1 MKKVAFVAIGLL
13 SLALGIIGIFL
24 PVLPTTP
31 FLLLSAFCFTRSS
44 KRLLIFLLTNRFFG
58 KYISNYRN
66 GLGIPLRTKIYTVSL
81 LWITILYSI
90 FFVVDEKFWLQILLA
105 CIAIGVTIHVSRI
118 KTLKK

>member
-1 MKKVAFVAIGLL
+1 MKKIALVAIGLL

-24 PVLPTTP
+24 PIMPTTP

-44 KRLLIFLLTNRFFG
+44 KRLLNFLLTNRFFG
-58 KYISNYRN
+58 KYISNYRS
-66 GLGIPLRTKIYTVSL
+66 GLGIPLQTKIYILSL

-118 KTLKK
+118 KTIKK

>member
-24 PVLPTTP
+24 PILPTTP

-44 KRLLIFLLTNRFFG
+44 KRLLNFLLTNRFFG

>member
-24 PVLPTTP
+24 PILPTTP

-81 LWITILYSI
+81 LWITILFSI